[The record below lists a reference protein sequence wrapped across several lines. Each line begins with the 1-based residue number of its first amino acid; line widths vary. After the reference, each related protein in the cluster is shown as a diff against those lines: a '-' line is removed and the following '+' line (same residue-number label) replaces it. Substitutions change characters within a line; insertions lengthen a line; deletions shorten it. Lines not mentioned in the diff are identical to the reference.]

1 MWTIYALVDPR
12 TSQICYVGQTQN
24 HPEIRLDGHLHKRD
38 ENQRKTRWLDD
49 LRFLSIKPNVVV
61 LEYAASLNEALEAE
75 REWIRRGIRAGWPLT
90 NIDKPRRQRR
100 STRDASAIL
109 ESSKLPV
116 NVPSKWYE
124 YILDYMSRP
133 EGAGLW
139 KSPAQGVR
147 DLARI
152 MSIEETGNE
161 SSEDN
166 YVSIVSKVA
175 KRIRS
180 EESHD

>member
-1 MWTIYALVDPR
+1 
-12 TSQICYVGQTQN
+12 
-24 HPEIRLDGHLHKRD
+24 
-38 ENQRKTRWLDD
+38 
-49 LRFLSIKPNVVV
+49 
-61 LEYAASLNEALEAE
+61 
-75 REWIRRGIRAGWPLT
+75 
-90 NIDKPRRQRR
+90 
-100 STRDASAIL
+100 
-109 ESSKLPV
+109 
-116 NVPSKWYE
+116 
-124 YILDYMSRP
+124 MSRP

-152 MSIEETGNE
+152 ISIEETGNE